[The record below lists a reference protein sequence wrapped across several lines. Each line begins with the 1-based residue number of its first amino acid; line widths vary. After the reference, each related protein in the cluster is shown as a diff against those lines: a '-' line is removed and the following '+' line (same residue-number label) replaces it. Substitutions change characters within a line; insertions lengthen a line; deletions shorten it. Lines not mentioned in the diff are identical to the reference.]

1 MTNVAPLARLNLI
14 HSPVA
19 VSFLAQPPAGFAR
32 VHRSDAASCGYWKMA
47 SEGQAFYTTGDDHQ
61 NCPVGAFTHG
71 VALPPAKQQ
80 ELEGLIGTM
89 VQLHYLK
96 ADEVPQIPHRTE
108 TLSVAAYAP
117 LAQATF
123 APDVVIF
130 RGTPRQIML
139 VSEAARRAGALDTAA
154 VMGRP
159 ACAMLPQ
166 AIGAANAVTSVGCIG
181 NRVYTGLADDE
192 MYIAVPGG
200 AIDRV
205 LAEIDTI
212 VNANIELEKF
222 HRARASELRT

>member
-1 MTNVAPLARLNLI
+1 MPNVAPLSRLNLI

-19 VSFLAQPPAGFAR
+19 VSFLAQPPAGFVR

-71 VALPPAKQQ
+71 VALSPAKQQ

-89 VQLHYLK
+89 VQLHYIK

-108 TLSVAAYAP
+108 TLGVAVYAP

-166 AIGAANAVTSVGCIG
+166 AIGSANAVTSVGCIG

-192 MYIAVPGG
+192 LYIAVPGS